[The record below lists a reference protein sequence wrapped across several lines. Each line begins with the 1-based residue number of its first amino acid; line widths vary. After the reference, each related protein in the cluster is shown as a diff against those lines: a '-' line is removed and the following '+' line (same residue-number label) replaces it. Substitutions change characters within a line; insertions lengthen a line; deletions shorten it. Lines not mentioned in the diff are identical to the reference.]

1 MDDAERM
8 IASLKA
14 CALRLCAE
22 DKPLTLRAWER
33 RDLDNF
39 LDDVADRLAA
49 TTALKVSVLGA
60 LTRDLP
66 RSRN

>member
-8 IASLKA
+8 IASVKA
-14 CALRLCAE
+14 AALRLCAQDE
-22 DKPLTLRAWER
+22 PLTLSGWER
-33 RDLDNF
+33 RDLGNF
-39 LDDVADRLAA
+39 LFDVADRLATA
-49 TTALKVSVLGA
+49 TALRASVLSA

>member
-8 IASLKA
+8 ITSVKA
-14 CALRLCAE
+14 AALRLCAE
-22 DKPLTLRAWER
+22 DEPLTLSAWER
-33 RDLDNF
+33 RDLGNF
-39 LDDVADRLAA
+39 LYDVADRFALA
-49 TTALKVSVLGA
+49 LVLRVSVLGA